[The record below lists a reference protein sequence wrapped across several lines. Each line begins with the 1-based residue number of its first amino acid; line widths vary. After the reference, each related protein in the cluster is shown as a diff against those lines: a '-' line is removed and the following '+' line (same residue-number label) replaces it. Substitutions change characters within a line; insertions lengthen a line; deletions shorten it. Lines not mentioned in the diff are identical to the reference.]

1 MRSIKTVLVEV
12 MLRRI
17 NYIVHRDGASLHR
30 RAAAM
35 PQSVRC
41 RHLVMVGEKWNHF
54 SPRTFAR
61 HSQTV

>member
-1 MRSIKTVLVEV
+1 MRSIKAALVKVVLRCV
-12 MLRRI
+12 
-17 NYIVHRDGASLHR
+17 NHIVHRDWASLYR

-35 PQSVRC
+35 PQSARC